1 MSTLPSR
8 GVPARLA
15 AAVCGMIACTITACG
30 TASDSP
36 GTGSGAPGTPA
47 HQVRDSAGIRIIEN
61 DRPAD
66 GSRLAW
72 EIGPEP
78 ALTIGAME
86 GADAFQLKWVEDALR
101 LDDGRIV
108 IANSGTRQ
116 LLVFDEAGEHL
127 ATWEPKSERPGY
139 RGSGSAFDDEIA
151 WRRLFWTERWPG
163 DSIAVCHGTSS
174 EDATELREPTNRGL
188 ELLSVLDLEGRHVR
202 TVDLFRSAPE
212 TKCRDVLSDGSI
224 VASRSLR
231 ESSRH
236 PDTGIHRP
244 GVRFS
249 LLHAD
254 GSLRADLGTHLG
266 AEEFF
271 YLDESDVRPGGWYMP
286 DPPFRRIVVWEA
298 WGDLAIVTR
307 TDRYEIRAY
316 GADGSLTRIV
326 RRDHDVRAPTEED
339 RDAFRTDYVAAFN
352 RAESRELNTNIVNA
366 VPLAESFP
374 AFHAIEVDAR
384 GYLWVREYD
393 LPGEGRDRPQ
403 WTVFD
408 PDGIVQGFVETPAGL
423 EIYEIGAN
431 YLLGKATDE
440 LRAEHVQLWP
450 LDRSAARP

>member
-1 MSTLPSR
+1 MSTSPSR
-8 GVPARLA
+8 GVPTRLA

-61 DRPAD
+61 DRPAY

-78 ALTIGAME
+78 ALTIGSTE
-86 GADAFQLKWVEDALR
+86 GADALQLDHVEDALK

-108 IANSGTRQ
+108 VANSGTYR
-116 LLVFDEAGEHL
+116 LLVFDEVGEHVG
-127 ATWEPKSERPGY
+127 TWGHEVEGPRALGSDRVWNDYGWRIFFWAEP
-139 RGSGSAFDDEIA
+139 
-151 WRRLFWTERWPG
+151 WPG

-174 EDATELREPTNRGL
+174 ENATELREPTNRGL
-188 ELLSVLDLEGRHVR
+188 ELLSVFDLEGHHAR
-202 TVDLFRSAPE
+202 TVDLVRSASE

-224 VASRSLR
+224 LSSRSLR

-236 PDTGIHRP
+236 PDTGMHRP
-244 GVRFS
+244 DVGFS
-249 LLHAD
+249 LLQAD
-254 GSLRADLGTHLG
+254 GSLRADLGTHPG

-326 RRDHDVRAPTEED
+326 RRDHDVRAPAEQD

-352 RAESRELNTNIVNA
+352 SAESRDLNTNIVNA

-374 AFHAIEVDAR
+374 AFHAIEVDAL

-393 LPGEGRDRPQ
+393 LPGEGRDRPL

-408 PDGIVQGFVETPAGL
+408 SDGIVQGFVETPAGL